1 MTVIPAA
8 LDLAE
13 DVLLPA
19 LRLLGAAWWGV
30 APATAQVTRRLRL
43 PDSDPEY
50 LPRFFVAQHQD
61 GGGALAPVIG
71 DAGWQGLV
79 LITCYSASDA
89 RARDGRDRVH
99 VEAIGALDDP
109 PGYAIDARYV
119 QPVARPSPDPDG
131 IYGRATMYRITLRRI

>member
-13 DVLLPA
+13 DLVLPA
-19 LRLLGAAWWGV
+19 LRRLGAAWWGV
-30 APATAQVTRRLRL
+30 APAHEQAIARLLL
-43 PDSDPEY
+43 PADEARH
-50 LPRFFVAQHQD
+50 LPRFFIAQHQD
-61 GGGALAPVIG
+61 GGGGLAPVIG
-71 DAGWQGLV
+71 DAGWRGLV

-99 VEAIGALDDP
+99 VEAIGALLDP